1 MSSGILVLE
10 RNKKNMKNKKDL
22 IYIIVIVLFALII
35 VGESIYIFKDKD
47 IKPNCKESQTVTI
60 YKGHEFLLEN
70 IDNQLPDFIKLDNN
84 VIINDGH
91 TLLLTISTIK
101 DIINSKITIEYYDEN
116 NNLVDKT
123 EQNIGVLLKNN
134 EFIVESNIPELND
147 KYSGKIK
154 LTMETT
160 DFEEANYEGFDRT
173 ALKLETSS
181 NSNPTTNELNISIQ
195 GTNPYNQKITEL
207 SGYVLLYEKDK
218 IINRAYFTNEGEIA
232 AGAEIKF
239 NIKAYPIYG
248 NEITYDRLEVVINY
262 LY

>member
-1 MSSGILVLE
+1 MEKLKKVGTPILVILLVIIASLE
-10 RNKKNMKNKKDL
+10 GVYILKSKDT
-22 IYIIVIVLFALII
+22 
-35 VGESIYIFKDKD
+35 
-47 IKPNCKESQTVTI
+47 KPNCTEGQTVTI
-60 YKGHEFLLEN
+60 YKGHEFLIEN
-70 IDNQLPDFIKLDNN
+70 IDNQLPDFIKLDNS
-84 VIINDGH
+84 VIINDSH
-91 TLLLTISTIK
+91 TLLLTISTTK
-101 DIINSKITIEYYDEN
+101 DIINSKITIEYYDED
-116 NNLVDKT
+116 NNLVDKS

-160 DFEEANYEGFDRT
+160 DFEKANYKGFDRT

-195 GTNPYNQKITEL
+195 GTNPYEQKITEL

-218 IINRAYFTNEGEIA
+218 IINRAYFTNDGDIET
-232 AGAEIKF
+232 GADIKF
-239 NIKAYPIYG
+239 NTTAYPIDG